1 MSDILSLKKT
11 AAAVLVSGN
20 GTNLQ
25 ALIDNQQKNSDCPY
39 KINVVI
45 SDNPGAF
52 ALTRAEKAGIK
63 TYVLEK
69 GNLKGQSLRDYRTR
83 QILEILRKEKTDI
96 VVLAGFLTI
105 LSENLINEFPERI
118 INIHPA
124 LLPDFGGPGMYGH
137 HVHEAVLASGKKE
150 SGCTV
155 HIVDKGCDTGRV
167 ILQRKVPVMAGDT
180 PDSLADRIHKEEYI
194 AIVQGT
200 ELLAKGFNKA

>member
-11 AAAVLVSGN
+11 DAAVLVSGN

-105 LSENLINEFPERI
+105 LSESLINEFPERI

-200 ELLAKGFNKA
+200 ELLAKGFNKV

>member
-105 LSENLINEFPERI
+105 LSESLINEFPERI

-180 PDSLADRIHKEEYI
+180 PDLLADRIHKEEYI

>member
-1 MSDILSLKKT
+1 MSDVLSLKKT

-25 ALIDNQQKNSDCPY
+25 ALIDNQQKNPDCPY

-200 ELLAKGFNKA
+200 ELLAKGFNKV

>member
-1 MSDILSLKKT
+1 MSDVLSLKKT
-11 AAAVLVSGN
+11 AVAVLVSGN

-25 ALIDNQQKNSDCPY
+25 ALIDNQQKNPDCPY

-105 LSENLINEFPERI
+105 LSESLINEFPERI

-155 HIVDKGCDTGRV
+155 HIVDKGCDTGR
-167 ILQRKVPVMAGDT
+167 ILLQRKVPVMAGDT

-200 ELLAKGFNKA
+200 ELLAKGFNKV

>member
-105 LSENLINEFPERI
+105 LSESLINEFPERI

-155 HIVDKGCDTGRV
+155 HIVDKGCDTGR
-167 ILQRKVPVMAGDT
+167 ILLQRKVPVMAGDT

-200 ELLAKGFNKA
+200 ELLAKGFNKV

>member
-63 TYVLEK
+63 TYVLKK

-105 LSENLINEFPERI
+105 LSESLINEFPERI

-200 ELLAKGFNKA
+200 ELLAKGFNKV

>member
-105 LSENLINEFPERI
+105 LSESLINEFPERI

-137 HVHEAVLASGKKE
+137 HVYEAVLASGKKQ

-155 HIVDKGCDTGRV
+155 HTVDKGCDTGRV

-200 ELLAKGFNKA
+200 ELLAKGFNKV

>member
-52 ALTRAEKAGIK
+52 ALTRAKKAGIK

-105 LSENLINEFPERI
+105 LSESLINEFPERI

-167 ILQRKVPVMAGDT
+167 ILQRKVPVEAGDT

-200 ELLAKGFNKA
+200 ELLAKGFNKV

>member
-52 ALTRAEKAGIK
+52 ALTRAKKAGIK

-105 LSENLINEFPERI
+105 LSESLINEFPERI

-200 ELLAKGFNKA
+200 ELLAKGFNKV

>member
-1 MSDILSLKKT
+1 MSDFHSLKKA

-25 ALIDNQQKNSDCPY
+25 ALIDNQQKNPDCPY

-63 TYVLEK
+63 TYILEK
-69 GNLKGQSLRDYRTR
+69 GNLKGQPLRDYRTR
-83 QILEILRKEKTDI
+83 QILEILKTEKTDI

-105 LSENLINEFPERI
+105 LSENLVNEFPERI

-155 HIVDKGCDTGRV
+155 HIVDKGCDTGR
-167 ILQRKVPVMAGDT
+167 ILLQRKVPVLEDDT
-180 PDSLADRIHKEEYI
+180 PGSLADRIHTEEYI
-194 AIVQGT
+194 AIVRGT
-200 ELLAKGFNKA
+200 ELLARGFNKV

>member
-52 ALTRAEKAGIK
+52 ALTRAKKAGIK

-105 LSENLINEFPERI
+105 LSETLINEFPERI

-200 ELLAKGFNKA
+200 ELLAKGFNKV